1 MKHNTTLWF
10 VATLFIA
17 CAAPANA
24 QRHLQADSIAFVNA
38 EWHTDTL
45 DGFLYRHCH
54 FQQRQ
59 LFNSNQYFS
68 VIEIPKG
75 SKTRLRFVADSV
87 LTTVSN
93 FALRSGA
100 LAGINGS
107 YFNMSTGAPV
117 CYLRIGGKE
126 LGDNEPGRNDSIN
139 RKYYQ
144 NAAIRLLP
152 SGRPRFNI
160 PDSNRL
166 SEKKMVDKN
175 VMTSGPM
182 LINHGVDVPQR
193 LDRRFVYARH
203 NRTAIGLKPDG
214 TIILLVADGRSRHNA
229 DGLSLPELTRVMRWL
244 GCCDA
249 ANLDGG
255 GSSTMYIR
263 NGSTNGIVNHP
274 SDNGRFDPM
283 GQRPVANAIL
293 LVKQQP
299 SSDKTTANTLRPDAS
314 KVVSKA
320 DTTADNSSM
329 NKSE

>member
-1 MKHNTTLWF
+1 MKHTP
-10 VATLFIA
+10 TLFLITA
-17 CAAPANA
+17 LLLLGTASANA

-45 DGFLYRHCH
+45 DGFFYHHYH

-59 LFNSNQYFS
+59 LFNSNQYLC

-75 SKTRLRFVADSV
+75 SKTRLRFVADTV

-93 FALRSGA
+93 FALRTGA

-126 LGDNEPGRNDSIN
+126 LGINEPSRNDSVN

-166 SEKKMVDKN
+166 SEMKMPDSN

-182 LINHGVDVPQR
+182 LISRGTTVPQR

-214 TIILLVADGRSRHNA
+214 TIILVVADGRSRHNA
-229 DGLSLPELTRVMRWL
+229 DGLSLPELTHVMRWL

-283 GQRPVANAIL
+283 GQRRVANAIL
-293 LVKQQP
+293 LVTSQT
-299 SSDKTTANTLRPDAS
+299 D
-314 KVVSKA
+314 
-320 DTTADNSSM
+320 
-329 NKSE
+329 KSEAAPKSPRQKGNDVAPTNDSTSVAQP

>member
-1 MKHNTTLWF
+1 MKHTP
-10 VATLFIA
+10 TLFLITA
-17 CAAPANA
+17 LLLLGTASANA

-45 DGFLYRHCH
+45 DGFFYHHHH

-59 LFNSNQYFS
+59 LFNSNQYLC

-75 SKTRLRFVADSV
+75 SKTRLRFVADTV

-93 FALRSGA
+93 FALRTGA

-126 LGDNEPGRNDSIN
+126 LGINEPSHNDSVN

-166 SEKKMVDKN
+166 SEMKMPDSN

-182 LINHGVDVPQR
+182 LISRGATVPQR

-214 TIILLVADGRSRHNA
+214 TIILVVADGRSRHNA
-229 DGLSLPELTRVMRWL
+229 DGLSLPELTHVMRWL

-255 GSSTMYIR
+255 GSSTMYTR

-283 GQRPVANAIL
+283 GQRRVANAIL
-293 LVKQQP
+293 LVTSQT
-299 SSDKTTANTLRPDAS
+299 D
-314 KVVSKA
+314 
-320 DTTADNSSM
+320 
-329 NKSE
+329 KSEAAPKSPRQKGNDVAPTNDSTSVAQP

>member
-1 MKHNTTLWF
+1 MKHLSIQTLL
-10 VATLFIA
+10 TLLILGVT
-17 CAAPANA
+17 PLHA
-24 QRHLQADSIAFVNA
+24 QRHYQEDSITFVNA
-38 EWHTDTL
+38 VWQTDTL
-45 DGFLYRHCH
+45 DGFLYHHCH

-59 LFNSNQYFS
+59 LFNSNQYFC

-75 SKTRLRFVADSV
+75 SKTSLRFVADTV

-93 FALRSGA
+93 FALRNNA

-107 YFNMSTGAPV
+107 YFNMSTGEPV

-126 LGDNEPGRNDSIN
+126 LGTNEPSRNDSVN

-160 PDSNRL
+160 PDSSRL
-166 SEKKMVDKN
+166 SEKKMTDN
-175 VMTSGPM
+175 DVMTAGPM
-182 LINHGVDVPQR
+182 LICRGTDVPQR

-203 NRTAIGLKPDG
+203 NRTAIGLKADG
-214 TIILLVADGRSRHNA
+214 TIILLVADGRSRNNA

-274 SDNGRFDPM
+274 SDNGRFDPL
-283 GQRPVANAIL
+283 GQRRVANAIL
-293 LVKQQP
+293 LVTSQPKGSNATPKPTQPNKDAATEPDSTSTTQQ
-299 SSDKTTANTLRPDAS
+299 
-314 KVVSKA
+314 
-320 DTTADNSSM
+320 
-329 NKSE
+329 

>member
-1 MKHNTTLWF
+1 MKHLSIQTLL
-10 VATLFIA
+10 TLLILGVT
-17 CAAPANA
+17 PLHA
-24 QRHLQADSIAFVNA
+24 QRHYQEDSITFVNA
-38 EWHTDTL
+38 VWQTDTL
-45 DGFLYRHCH
+45 DGFFYHHCH

-59 LFNSNQYFS
+59 LFNSNQYFC
-68 VIEIPKG
+68 VREIPKG
-75 SKTRLRFVADSV
+75 SKTSLRFVADTV

-93 FALRSGA
+93 FALRNNA

-107 YFNMSTGAPV
+107 YFNMSTGEPV

-126 LGDNEPGRNDSIN
+126 LGMNEPSRNDSVN

-166 SEKKMVDKN
+166 SEKKMTDN
-175 VMTSGPM
+175 DVMTAGPM
-182 LINHGVDVPQR
+182 LICRGTDVPQR

-203 NRTAIGLKPDG
+203 NRTAIGLKADG
-214 TIILLVADGRSRHNA
+214 TIILLVADGRSRNNA

-283 GQRPVANAIL
+283 GQRRVANAIL
-293 LVKQQP
+293 LVTSQPKGSNATPKPTQPNKDAATEPDSTSTTQQ
-299 SSDKTTANTLRPDAS
+299 
-314 KVVSKA
+314 
-320 DTTADNSSM
+320 
-329 NKSE
+329 

>member
-1 MKHNTTLWF
+1 MKHSATLLF
-10 VATLFIA
+10 VAIFLIA
-17 CAAPANA
+17 CATSAHA

-45 DGFLYRHCH
+45 DGFLYHHCH

-75 SKTRLRFVADSV
+75 STTRLRFVADSV

-107 YFNMSTGAPV
+107 YFNMSTGEPV

-126 LGDNEPGRNDSIN
+126 LGANEPSRNDSIN

-166 SEKKMVDKN
+166 CERNMPDSN

-182 LINHGVDVPQR
+182 LISRGVTMPQR
-193 LDRRFVYARH
+193 LDRRFVYTRH

-214 TIILLVADGRSRHNA
+214 TIILLVADGRSNQHAN
-229 DGLSLPELTRVMRWL
+229 GLSLPELTHVMRWL

-255 GSSTMYIR
+255 GSSTMYIAG
-263 NGSTNGIVNHP
+263 GSTNGIVNHP

-293 LVKQQP
+293 LVTSQPKDGNTTDKPLQPKKDATTKPDSTSTTQQ
-299 SSDKTTANTLRPDAS
+299 
-314 KVVSKA
+314 
-320 DTTADNSSM
+320 
-329 NKSE
+329 